1 MNMNKINNPILI
13 IDDDKDILSLLKG
26 IFKKQGFK
34 VICVE
39 NVEEGFERF
48 KNESPF
54 LIISDLRMKEKDALS
69 LCKDIRAT
77 GSKTPFIILT
87 GFADKEAAISGLE
100 IGVTQI
106 LEKPFNSEVLL
117 KLSEKY
123 ADEKLKENNKEHEE
137 QNSVTTI
144 FIEEAK
150 EILENFDKMILSLE
164 TNPVNPVTINMLY
177 VGVHTIKGSSGV
189 VPLSENLT
197 KLAHHFESSLT
208 NLKNKKFELNSNI
221 INLYLS
227 VNDALLGQIES
238 ISRGTAR
245 KTDAEDIKLLC
256 EQLTALEE
264 NNFEQAN
271 VQQVSIKDNVHESE
285 NILVTNE
292 KLDSLMRLCG
302 ELVILKNT
310 FYMIAS
316 SNDQTNQNII
326 QERRLWDFNRVL
338 NRFSDNLQE
347 QMMSIR
353 KVSLNKSQS
362 KMQRLFRQTCIE
374 LGKKANLKIDG
385 FDLSVDK
392 NIAKVLSIS
401 ITHIIRN
408 SIDHGFELE
417 SVRGQ
422 QNKTPIGTLHMQVRE
437 SGGAIYFDAEDDG
450 CGINIE
456 NVRRKAVEKG
466 LLTES
471 AASSLSEIESIELI
485 FLPGFSTVEEVTN
498 ISGRGIGMDAI
509 RSVVLSVNGKIQ
521 IFSKLG
527 KGTRLSIEIPIPKTV
542 IVEQTIITRSG
553 NTLLAIPLT
562 GISHITSVN
571 SIQISSIGHHQTMQ
585 YAQTTIRIVDL
596 NALMKS
602 EDIKLKKD
610 YFTKESIIVLRGK
623 RNFLGL
629 FVDEIV
635 GQLEAVVRP
644 FNNIIGNIESLKGTT
659 VLDEERIAY
668 VLSPQEAVAT
678 IFESHDEQEEAA

>member
-1 MNMNKINNPILI
+1 MNIYKINNPILI
-13 IDDDKDILSLLKG
+13 IDDDKDIIQLLKG
-26 IFKKQGFK
+26 ILKKQGFN
-34 VICVE
+34 VISAE
-39 NVEEGFERF
+39 NVDEAFDRF

-54 LIISDLRMKEKDALS
+54 LIISDLRMQDKDALT

-77 GSKTPFIILT
+77 GSKIPFIILT
-87 GFADKEAAISGLE
+87 GFADKKATITGLE

-106 LEKPFNSEVLL
+106 LEKPIDSEVLL
-117 KLSEKY
+117 KLVEKY
-123 ADEKLKENNKEHEE
+123 SEEKLIENNKEHEE
-137 QNSVTTI
+137 QKSVTTI

-150 EILENFDKMILSLE
+150 EILENFDKMILKLE
-164 TNPVNPVTINMLY
+164 IIPVNPATINMLY
-177 VGVHTIKGSSGV
+177 TGIHTIKGSSGV
-189 VPLSENLT
+189 VPSSENLT

-208 NLKNKKFELNSNI
+208 SLKNGKFEINSNI

-227 VNDALLGQIES
+227 VYDTLLGQVEAIA
-238 ISRGTAR
+238 RGAER
-245 KTDAEDIKLLC
+245 KTDTANIQLLC
-256 EQLTALEE
+256 EQLTRLEE

-271 VQQVSIKDNVHESE
+271 VQQISMKDNIHESE

-310 FYMIAS
+310 FFMIAS
-316 SNDQTNQNII
+316 NNDQTNQNLL
-326 QERRLWDFNRVL
+326 QERRLWDFNRAL

-353 KVSLNKSQS
+353 KVSLNKALS
-362 KMQRLFRQTCIE
+362 KMQRLFRQTCLE
-374 LGKKANLKIDG
+374 LDKKGKLKIDG

-392 NIAKVLSIS
+392 NIAKILSIA

-408 SIDHGFELE
+408 AIDHAFEPE
-417 SVRGQ
+417 NVREQ
-422 QNKTPIGTLHMQVRE
+422 QNKTPIGTLHLQVRE
-437 SGGAIYFDAEDDG
+437 SGGSVYFDADDDG
-450 CGINIE
+450 IGINIE
-456 NVRRKAVEKG
+456 RIRRTAVAKG

-471 AASSLSEIESIELI
+471 AASSLNESESIELI
-485 FLPGFSTVEEVTN
+485 FLPGFSTAEKVTN

-521 IFSKLG
+521 IFSKIG
-527 KGTRLSIEIPIPKTV
+527 KGTRISIEIPIPKTV

-571 SIQISSIGHHQTMQ
+571 SIQISSVGHHQTMQ
-585 YAQTTIRIVDL
+585 YAQTTIRIVDI
-596 NALMKS
+596 NALIKS
-602 EDIKLKKD
+602 ENIKLKKD
-610 YFTKESIIVLRGK
+610 SFTKESIIVLRGK
-623 RNFLGL
+623 SNFIGL

-668 VLSPQEAVAT
+668 VLSPQEAVDT
-678 IFESHDEQEEAA
+678 LFKSKEEQEEAA